1 MYLLVLAF
9 TFVNCYCLMIL
20 FLHFLSLF
28 TYYVQ
33 IPFLNQINKIFK
45 LPYFFRISHE
55 NLFSKDSD
63 NSGKF
68 YLSSD
73 QEDDSTEEKT
83 NDSVEQKTNDSTEEK
98 TNDKNLL
105 SKERINNLDEDT
117 EDEEQDKK
125 STDIEDFI
133 DIRKNKFLIDE
144 SLD

>member
-55 NLFSKDSD
+55 NLFCKDSD

-83 NDSVEQKTNDSTEEK
+83 NDSVEQKTNDLTEEK
-98 TNDKNLL
+98 THDKNLL

>member
-83 NDSVEQKTNDSTEEK
+83 ND
-98 TNDKNLL
+98 KNLL

-133 DIRKNKFLIDE
+133 NIRKNKFLIDE